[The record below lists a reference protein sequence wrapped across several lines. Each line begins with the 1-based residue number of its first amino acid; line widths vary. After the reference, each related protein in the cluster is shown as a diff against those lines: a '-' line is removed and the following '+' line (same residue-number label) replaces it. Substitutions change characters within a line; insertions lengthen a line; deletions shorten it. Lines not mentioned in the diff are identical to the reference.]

1 MQSVYKGIEQDM
13 RARVLILAILAMM
26 MSCASQKKITEKQ
39 EIRRDNTEVVTKTIY
54 DTLHITLR
62 DTIHERVQKQEESH
76 TQIVLGEGGSYN
88 TKTGE
93 VRGAKEIW
101 LSSTLQEQREK
112 DEILMQDI
120 ERALRARDSLRS
132 EIKEREKSKSQQRE
146 SKNKNIA
153 LPLILLASAMIVCII
168 GKRYNKG

>member
-1 MQSVYKGIEQDM
+1 MRRIIIISVL
-13 RARVLILAILAMM
+13 ALLI
-26 MSCASQKKITEKQ
+26 SCASQKKIIEKQ

-54 DTLHITLR
+54 DTLRITLR
-62 DTIHERVQKQEESH
+62 DTIYERVQKQEESH
-76 TQIVLGEGGSYN
+76 TQIILGEGSSYN

-112 DEILMQDI
+112 NEILMQDI
-120 ERALRARDSLRS
+120 ERALRAQDSLRC

-146 SKNKNIA
+146 SKNKNVA
-153 LPLILLASAMIVCII
+153 LPLILLASALIVCII